1 MNEYL
6 DYSGLQR
13 YHELLLNKELS
24 NKINIDEYEQDS
36 HAIAIALNDIYKK
49 IQELETAINKI
60 NQ

>member
-1 MNEYL
+1 MNNEYL

-13 YHELLLNKELS
+13 YHELLNKELS
-24 NKINIDEYEQDS
+24 NKVNIDEYEQDS

-49 IQELETAINKI
+49 IQELETAINEI